1 MDGWGSTGGPPPTPS
16 GHTPPATPGG
26 GPRPAGSQV
35 TGGSG
40 THGNP
45 IATGADEPFLGEG
58 KDVRGKPRPKQWPS
72 VEPLPGPYTPPA
84 GGASE
89 PEDWLPGSPSPGA
102 GAQAAAADPE
112 QVDVPFT
119 L

>member
-1 MDGWGSTGGPPPTPS
+1 
-16 GHTPPATPGG
+16 
-26 GPRPAGSQV
+26 V

-89 PEDWLPGSPSPGA
+89 PKDWLPGAPSPAA